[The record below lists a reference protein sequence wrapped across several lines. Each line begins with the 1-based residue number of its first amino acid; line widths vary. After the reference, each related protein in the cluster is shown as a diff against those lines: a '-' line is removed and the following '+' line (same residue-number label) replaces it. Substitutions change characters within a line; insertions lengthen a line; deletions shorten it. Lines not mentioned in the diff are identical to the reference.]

1 MGHDALQLLVLAIA
15 VGWLQQ
21 TYRNSVDFIFIEQ
34 FIPPGQRY
42 SQVVV
47 FLRTFLAVRHGEA
60 TA

>member
-1 MGHDALQLLVLAIA
+1 MILDALQSLVLGIA
-15 VGWLQQ
+15 VGWLQRA
-21 TYRNSVDFIFIEQ
+21 YRNSVDFIFIEQ

-47 FLRTFLAVRHGEA
+47 YLRTFLAVRHGEA

>member
-1 MGHDALQLLVLAIA
+1 MILDALQSLVLAIA
-15 VGWLQQ
+15 VGWLQRA
-21 TYRNSVDFIFIEQ
+21 YRNSVDFIFNEQ
-34 FIPPGQRY
+34 FIPPGHRY